1 VNKTDTPRSS
11 YRELPVP
18 PALSHILRLAWRQD
32 VATGGGVY
40 RQRVLP
46 DGHADLM
53 VDDQGNATVVGP
65 ASAVALPELA
75 PGTRLRGLRLAFAS
89 VGPLFRVPA
98 VELAD
103 QVVPLSA
110 LLPDSLASAVTDAML
125 SGDPVAERVPGGGWA
140 AGAPP
145 CGGRAAVAELRAW
158 LFRAEPDARVSAAV
172 RELWRRPGVAVN
184 TVAERVGLSERQLRR
199 ALRADVGLGPKAFQ
213 RVGRL
218 QRFLRLAAADP
229 GRGLAALAADAGYA
243 DQPHL
248 SREAKELAGLTATD
262 LIAYHLGDG
271 LGDLSA

>member
-1 VNKTDTPRSS
+1 VNETDTRRSS
-11 YRELPVP
+11 YRELTVP
-18 PALSHILRLAWRQD
+18 PPLSHVLRLAWRQD

-46 DGHADLM
+46 DGHADLI

-65 ASAVALPELA
+65 ATAVALPELA

-110 LLPDSLASAVTDAML
+110 LLPAPLAAAVTDAVL
-125 SGDPVAERVPGGGWA
+125 SGDPVAEAMPRGGWA
-140 AGAPP
+140 AGAVP
-145 CGGRAAVAELRAW
+145 CGGRAAVAELRTW
-158 LFRAEPDARVSAAV
+158 LSRVEPDARVNAAV
-172 RELWRRPGVAVN
+172 KDLWRRPGVAVSA
-184 TVAERVGLSERQLRR
+184 VAERVGLSERQLRR
-199 ALRADVGLGPKAFQ
+199 ALRANVGLGPKAFQ

-229 GRGLAALAADAGYA
+229 GRGLAELAADAGYA

-248 SREAKELAGLTATD
+248 SREAKELAGLSATD
-262 LIAYHLGDG
+262 LIAFHLG
-271 LGDLSA
+271 